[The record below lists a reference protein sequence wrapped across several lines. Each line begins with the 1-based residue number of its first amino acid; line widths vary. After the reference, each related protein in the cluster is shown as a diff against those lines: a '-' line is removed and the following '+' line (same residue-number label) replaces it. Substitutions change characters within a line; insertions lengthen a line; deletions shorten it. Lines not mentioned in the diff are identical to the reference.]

1 MKTDLKDYLK
11 NKEGFIVVFMSG
23 QEKRIGR
30 IVESH
35 DSLIKKIKERK
46 IL

>member
-23 QEKRIGR
+23 GLKR
-30 IVESH
+30 VV
-35 DSLIKKIKERK
+35 LMLPFIKD
-46 IL
+46 